1 MVIDEAQDMKNIF
14 YKLVCKILCDYNKKV
29 TIVVAGDKY
38 QGIYDFNDADTRY
51 LTMANKLY
59 NEPFTFMDFKTSYR
73 VILQIAQF
81 LNNHVI
87 GYERIISA
95 NVNPNSTTVK
105 YIICDKKLEST
116 ADYIIDKIVRK
127 IKKKILM

>member
-1 MVIDEAQDMKNIF
+1 
-14 YKLVCKILCDYNKKV
+14 
-29 TIVVAGDKY
+29 
-38 QGIYDFNDADTRY
+38 
-51 LTMANKLY
+51 
-59 NEPFTFMDFKTSYR
+59 MDFKTSYR